1 MASNQRHCFDCN
13 SLSVSRRFLM
23 NIAMFGLNFSNP
35 KKAIESSENS
45 WLLLSSKVSSEVL
58 SKEMTAALWLFM
70 ASWKEVARSGLANTR
85 ELVHHRCTVW
95 KWKILQL
102 SNHFRLFIAKHLEHK
117 QARSSL
123 QGSDS
128 RRRVGRLPFCVLLRV
143 NHGATHRVKHFNHP

>member
-45 WLLLSSKVSSEVL
+45 WLLLSSKVSSEVFKQGNDSSL
-58 SKEMTAALWLFM
+58 VAVYGKLKGSCSLRPGQYTGTGASSLYGLEVEDFAA
-70 ASWKEVARSGLANTR
+70 A
-85 ELVHHRCTVW
+85 
-95 KWKILQL
+95 
-102 SNHFRLFIAKHLEHK
+102 NHFRLFIAKHLEHK

-128 RRRVGRLPFCVLLRV
+128 PPASRYAAFLCAPACESWCHTSCKAL
-143 NHGATHRVKHFNHP
+143 